1 MGFNIE
7 RGKDIPK
14 GRVIPMYLT
23 DDGDLFPILF
33 TGEDQMDIV
42 ATMVGIAMDHKIVI
56 DSKNP
61 INDPK
66 YKLSIYDM
74 KKKKIL

>member
-1 MGFNIE
+1 MGFKLN
-7 RGKDIPK
+7 RGEGIPN
-14 GRVIPMYLT
+14 GRLIPMYLT
-23 DDGDLFPILF
+23 DEGDLFPILF
-33 TGEDQMDIV
+33 TGEEQMETV
-42 ATMVGIAMDHKIVI
+42 ATMIGIAMDHKITI